1 MNKACERCGR
11 IIVVP
16 DIPLPQDYTQKCPAC
31 GFDNPITDDYSP
43 SAAKPAPNYPQG
55 GMSQHFDNAIDNIF
69 ASSGAVPPQPAAKQ
83 PSRPAQPSRP
93 SAPPAAQQRPAP
105 VKAAPQQARPAG
117 NLPPQIVD
125 SLRRDFLTELERCKA
140 DLRQEMEGRLRMLED
155 RLKSQTPGMNAPTAG
170 DSPKVKALAF
180 QAQVHERLLE
190 NQVLVAT
197 QNATVIKNCEATLQR
212 RGFTLNPVTSLEATL
227 EQISK
232 KPYHVIIVDQRMLKY
247 ASDSQ
252 ALLGRIKQISLPIR
266 RCQTIA
272 MITPGIT
279 TAESQ
284 VFYQW
289 GIDINIHTK
298 DLERLDEILVDIL
311 ELKEVILNEYIA
323 DMYAY
328 T

>member
-43 SAAKPAPNYPQG
+43 SAARPNPTYHQG
-55 GMSQHFDNAIDNIF
+55 DMAQHFDNAIDNIF
-69 ASSGAVPPQPAAKQ
+69 AGAGAAAPPPPPVAKPAA
-83 PSRPAQPSRP
+83 RPAP
-93 SAPPAAQQRPAP
+93 QQRPNP
-105 VKAAPQQARPAG
+105 TKTAAPQARPAG
-117 NLPPQIVD
+117 NLPPQIVET
-125 SLRRDFLTELERCKA
+125 LRREFLTELERAKA
-140 DLRQEMEGRLRMLED
+140 DLRSEMEGRLRMLED
-155 RLKSQTPGMNAPTAG
+155 RLKSQAPVIGAPVAG
-170 DSPKVKALAF
+170 DGPKDKALAF
-180 QAQVHERLLE
+180 KAQVHERLLE

-232 KPYHVIIVDQRMLKY
+232 KPFHVIIVDQRMLKY